1 MSKQTRRVQLE
12 LPSKSMQRLESLK
25 DQTEAASYAEVI
37 RNAMMAYGWLIERY
51 ENNEKVL
58 IQDASG
64 NTREV
69 ELFNPF

>member
-1 MSKQTRRVQLE
+1 MNKQTRRVQLE
-12 LPSKSMQRLESLK
+12 LPNKSMQRLEKLK

-37 RNAMMAYGWLIERY
+37 RNAVMAYSWLIERY
-51 ENNEKVL
+51 ENDEKIL
-58 IQDASG
+58 IKDSSG